1 MAASQADETQLA
13 QLLAQLRDRV
23 GQRVTGWRPG
33 ARVLGVSPLTG
44 GTSSLTFLVELAG
57 VAAVETPVVLK
68 VAPPGLAPLRNRDV
82 LRQARLQR
90 AVQGAVHRAVHPI
103 GRPLAPDVLF
113 SDQGDPPDVPPFM
126 AMNLIAGECVEPVL
140 SEQAVRPA
148 PAVVRARFLDAVRVL
163 AQLHAIVP
171 AEVGLADEPAVG
183 LAEEVDRW
191 TRAFA
196 TLPREMAGDY
206 QRAAKAL
213 RASMPAALPPAVNHG
228 DYRLGNTLCEGDRV
242 NAVIDWEIWSVGDPR
257 VDLSWLTYFTDD
269 AGHPAVAPGTVAGT
283 PAGRELVRAYQDA
296 TGGPVPEL
304 GWFDALTRYKEA
316 ATTGLLLKRALKLG
330 RPVKE
335 SMARMQPELP
345 RLVRQAI
352 RMVSG

>member
-1 MAASQADETQLA
+1 MAASQADES
-13 QLLAQLRDRV
+13 LLAQLRDRV
-23 GQRVTGWRPG
+23 GARVPDWRPG
-33 ARVLGVSPLTG
+33 ARVLSVSPLTG

-57 VAAVETPVVLK
+57 VAAADTPVVLK

-90 AVQGAVHRAVHPI
+90 AVQGNR
-103 GRPLAPDVLF
+103 RSLAPDVLF
-113 SDQGDPPDVPPFM
+113 SDPGDPPDAPPFM
-126 AMNLIAGECVEPVL
+126 AMNLVAGECVEPVL
-140 SEQAVRPA
+140 SEEAERPA
-148 PAVVRARFLDAVRVL
+148 PGVVRARFFDAVEVL
-163 AQLHAIVP
+163 AQLHGVVP

-183 LAEEVDRW
+183 LADEVDRW

-206 QRAAKAL
+206 ERAAKAL
-213 RASMPAALPPAVNHG
+213 MATMPAPLPPAINHG

-257 VDLSWLTYFTDD
+257 VDLSWMTFFTDD

-283 PAGRELVRAYQDA
+283 PTRREVVRAYEA
-296 TGGPVPEL
+296 ALGRPVPEL

-316 ATTGLLLKRALKLG
+316 AATGLLLKRALKLG

-335 SMARMQPELP
+335 SMTRMQPELP
-345 RLVRQAI
+345 RLVQEAI
-352 RMVSG
+352 RIVSG

>member
-1 MAASQADETQLA
+1 MTASQADET
-13 QLLAQLRDRV
+13 LLAQLRDRV

-33 ARVLGVSPLTG
+33 ARVRGVSPLTG
-44 GTSSLTFLVELAG
+44 GTSSLTFLVELDG
-57 VAAVETPVVLK
+57 VAAGETPVVLK

-90 AVQGAVHRAVHPI
+90 AVQGS
-103 GRPLAPDVLF
+103 GRPLAPGVLF
-113 SDQGDPPDVPPFM
+113 SDPGDPPDVPPFM
-126 AMNLIAGECVEPVL
+126 AMNLVAGECVEPVL
-140 SEQAVRPA
+140 SDAGERPA
-148 PAVVRARFLDAVRVL
+148 PPVVRARFFDAVRVL
-163 AQLHAIVP
+163 ARLHGIVP
-171 AEVGLADEPAVG
+171 AEVGLSDEPVVG
-183 LAEEVDRW
+183 LADEVDRW
-191 TRAFA
+191 DRAFA

-206 QRAAKAL
+206 ERATKAL
-213 RASMPAALPPAVNHG
+213 RATMPAPLPPAVNHG
-228 DYRLGNTLCEGDRV
+228 DFRLGNTLCAGDRV

-283 PAGRELVRAYQDA
+283 PTGRELVRAYEDA
-296 TGGPVPEL
+296 IGRPVPEL

-345 RLVRQAI
+345 RLVRDAI

>member
-1 MAASQADETQLA
+1 MMTASQADER
-13 QLLAQLRDRV
+13 LLAQLRDRV

-33 ARVLGVSPLTG
+33 ARVAGVSPLTG
-44 GTSSLTFLVELAG
+44 GTSSLTFLVDLAG
-57 VAAVETPVVLK
+57 VDAGETPVVLK

-82 LRQARLQR
+82 LRQARLQK
-90 AVQGAVHRAVHPI
+90 AVQRA

-113 SDQGDPPDVPPFM
+113 SDPGHPPQIPPFM
-126 AMNLIAGECVEPVL
+126 AMNLVAGECVEPIL
-140 SEQAVRPA
+140 CDAADRPA
-148 PAVVRARFLDAVRVL
+148 PGQVRARFLDAVRVL

-171 AEVGLADEPAVG
+171 AATGLAGEPAVR
-183 LAEEVDRW
+183 LADEVDRW

-206 QRAAKAL
+206 ERAAKAL
-213 RASMPAALPPAVNHG
+213 RASMPAPLPPAVNHG
-228 DYRLGNTLCEGDRV
+228 DFRLGNTLCAGDRI

-257 VDLSWLTYFTDD
+257 IDLAWLTFFTDD

-283 PAGRELVRAYQDA
+283 PAGREIVRAYEDA
-296 TGGPVPEL
+296 LGRPVPEL

-316 ATTGLLLKRALKLG
+316 GVTGLLLKRAAKLG

-335 SMARMQPELP
+335 SMARMEPELP
-345 RLVRQAI
+345 RLVQEAI
-352 RMVSG
+352 RMASG